1 MTWKLY
7 AVVSAGAFVATY
19 LMSSPPNDLAR
30 SPSSAAPSAARQ
42 SAVGSDIEELADR
55 LQRQR
60 TAVNYR
66 SPGRDLFRFQ
76 PRPVR
81 PPVVSPAPIPLA
93 EAPAPA
99 PAPVLPLLTLSGIAT
114 DMVDGEPRRS
124 AILSAP
130 TGVLIVREGESV
142 AGLYKVMAIGDES
155 VELEAAADGSH
166 RTLSLGR

>member
-19 LMSSPPNDLAR
+19 LMSSPPNDVAR
-30 SPSSAAPSAARQ
+30 SPASAAPSSARP
-42 SAVGSDIEELADR
+42 SAVGSDIEQLADR

-66 SPGRDLFRFQ
+66 TPGRDPFRFQ

-81 PPVVSPAPIPLA
+81 PPVARPAPMPLA

-99 PAPVLPLLTLSGIAT
+99 PVVPLITLSGIAT
-114 DMVDGEPRRS
+114 DVVGGEPQRS
-124 AILSAP
+124 AVLSAP
-130 TGVLIVREGESV
+130 AGVLIVREGESV
-142 AGLYKVMAIGDES
+142 AGLYKVVSIGDES
-155 VELEAAADGSH
+155 VELEGTTDGSR
-166 RTLSLGR
+166 RTLRLGR

>member
-1 MTWKLY
+1 
-7 AVVSAGAFVATY
+7 
-19 LMSSPPNDLAR
+19 
-30 SPSSAAPSAARQ
+30 
-42 SAVGSDIEELADR
+42 
-55 LQRQR
+55 
-60 TAVNYR
+60 
-66 SPGRDLFRFQ
+66 
-76 PRPVR
+76 
-81 PPVVSPAPIPLA
+81 
-93 EAPAPA
+93 
-99 PAPVLPLLTLSGIAT
+99 LTLSGIAT